1 MLARLAD
8 STVDSLRQSI
18 PLGRIASPEDVAAS
32 IAFFCSPQAAYMT
45 GTVMNVSGGL
55 VLD

>member
-1 MLARLAD
+1 MLARLPE
-8 STVDSLRQSI
+8 STLRTLRQSI
-18 PLGRIASPEDVAAS
+18 PLGRVASPEDVAAS
-32 IAFFCSPQAAYMT
+32 IAFLCSPRAACMT